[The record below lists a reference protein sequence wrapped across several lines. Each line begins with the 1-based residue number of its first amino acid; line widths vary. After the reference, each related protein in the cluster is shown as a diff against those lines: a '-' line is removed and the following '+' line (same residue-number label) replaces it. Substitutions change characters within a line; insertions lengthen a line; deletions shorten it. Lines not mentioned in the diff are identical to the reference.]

1 MRATYVQRAFL
12 KSDSVIAY
20 SVWGC
25 QAHRVAIYRT
35 CVDEREGGL
44 SDKALVQVLWSK
56 VCIDHKGGDVGMA
69 ENVFEGTKVT
79 ACHDEVRGEGLAQ
92 DVGEWPGVLKLQRA

>member
-1 MRATYVQRAFL
+1 M
-12 KSDSVIAY
+12 
-20 SVWGC
+20 
-25 QAHRVAIYRT
+25 
-35 CVDEREGGL
+35 
-44 SDKALVQVLWSK
+44 
-56 VCIDHKGGDVGMA
+56 CIDHGGGDVGMA